1 MQRNLGLDIV
11 RSIAIILVMVAHLS
25 PFFTQNPIIF
35 NLLYHSGLYGVELF
49 FILSGFLIGQ
59 IAISKF
65 TPNFSFKRLK
75 TFYFRRLLRILPLY
89 YSILILFLLISY
101 FAFKLKSI
109 HLLHFIFLQNLIESE
124 VSFFAVSWTLSI
136 QFWFYIFIPIL
147 LLFFVRKKYS
157 LGKLLRSLLISIFI
171 IIFLRALYILLY
183 NPTFDFGVRK
193 NIFFRFDSLLIGV
206 LFGLFKLKLPSLYK
220 KLANSY
226 FFLFSLIFLF
236 VFYWFYVV
244 VMINQGIQYFDG
256 SFLFRAFSWPFM
268 SLMFIL
274 FTIYFENSNFINKI
288 LSGKKV
294 VLSFFTRL
302 SRYSFSLFLIHYEIY
317 TYFETYLDKINV
329 AITIITATFIICVL
343 SYFLYNFIEKPFLS
357 KRVKFT

>member
-1 MQRNLGLDIV
+1 
-11 RSIAIILVMVAHLS
+11 
-25 PFFTQNPIIF
+25 
-35 NLLYHSGLYGVELF
+35 
-49 FILSGFLIGQ
+49 
-59 IAISKF
+59 
-65 TPNFSFKRLK
+65 
-75 TFYFRRLLRILPLY
+75 LRILPLY